1 MPLDRIKAMEVF
13 TCVVALGSFSKAAEA
28 LRLPKARVTTLVQ
41 QLEAHLGVR
50 LLARTTRRLHLTDD
64 GAAYLQRALALLQE
78 LGDLEGS
85 MTRSVKTPEGR
96 LRVDVPAAA
105 ARHLLAPA
113 LPEFFRLYPRM
124 ALELG
129 SSDRPV
135 DLIAE
140 GVDCVI
146 RGGQVHDESLVARP
160 LGSMRVITC
169 AAPSYLASMGTPH
182 SLQDLD
188 QHMFV
193 NFFSAKTGRVF
204 PFDFEREGCTVAVTR
219 PHWVAANDADTHV
232 AAGVAGMGL
241 LQTPV
246 NVAVQRHLTVGR
258 LVQVLPEWTAAEL
271 PLVILYPRNRH
282 LSAKVRAFADWAVSL
297 YGREQLT
304 CDCASAVKR

>member
-1 MPLDRIKAMEVF
+1 MSLDRIKAMEVF

-64 GAAYLQRALALLQE
+64 GAAYQQRALALLQE

-85 MTRSVKTPEGR
+85 VTRSVKTPEGR

-146 RGGQVHDESLVARP
+146 RGGQVHDDSLVARP
-160 LGSMRVITC
+160 LGSLRVVTC
-169 AAPSYLASMGTPH
+169 AAPSYLASMGTPR

-204 PFDFEREGCTVAVTR
+204 AFDFVRDGRTQEVTR

-241 LQTPV
+241 MQTPV
-246 NVAVQRHLTVGR
+246 NVEVQRHLKAGR

-297 YGREQLT
+297 YAAERE
-304 CDCASAVKR
+304 R

>member
-1 MPLDRIKAMEVF
+1 MSLDRIKAMEVF
-13 TCVVALGSFSKAAEA
+13 TCVVELGSFTKAAEA

-64 GAAYLQRALALLQE
+64 GAAYQQRALALLQE

-85 MTRSVKTPEGR
+85 VMRSVKTPEGR

-105 ARHLLAPA
+105 ARHLIAPA
-113 LPEFFRLYPRM
+113 LPEFCRLYPRM

-146 RGGQVHDESLVARP
+146 RGGQVHDESLAARP
-160 LGSMRVITC
+160 LGSLRVITC
-169 AAPSYLASMGTPH
+169 AAPSYLKSMGTPR

-193 NFFSAKTGRVF
+193 NYFSAKTGRIF
-204 PFDFEREGCTVAVTR
+204 PFDFAQGGAVQEIHR
-219 PHWVAANDADTHV
+219 PHWVAANDADTYV

-241 LQTPV
+241 MKTPV
-246 NVAVQRHLTVGR
+246 NSGALSHLQAGR
-258 LVQVLPEWTAAEL
+258 LVQVLPEWAVAEL

-297 YGREQLT
+297 YAAEREL
-304 CDCASAVKR
+304 

>member
-1 MPLDRIKAMEVF
+1 MSLDRIKAMEVF
-13 TCVVALGSFSKAAEA
+13 TCVVELGSFTKAAEA

-64 GAAYLQRALALLQE
+64 GAAYQQRALALLQE

-85 MTRSVKTPEGR
+85 VTRSVKAPEGR

-105 ARHLLAPA
+105 ARHLIAPA

-146 RGGQVHDESLVARP
+146 RGGQVHDESLAARP
-160 LGSMRVITC
+160 LGSLRVITC
-169 AAPSYLASMGTPH
+169 AAPSYLKSMGTPR

-193 NFFSAKTGRVF
+193 NYFSAKTGHIF
-204 PFDFEREGCTVAVTR
+204 PFDFAQGGAVQEIHR
-219 PHWVAANDADTHV
+219 PHWVAANDADTYV

-241 LQTPV
+241 MQTPL
-246 NVAVQRHLTVGR
+246 NSGALSHLQAGR
-258 LVQVLPEWTAAEL
+258 LVQVLPEWTAAAL

-282 LSAKVRAFADWAVSL
+282 LSAKVRAFADWAASL
-297 YGREQLT
+297 YEREPA
-304 CDCASAVKR
+304 ASST

>member
-1 MPLDRIKAMEVF
+1 MSLDRIKAMEVF

-64 GAAYLQRALALLQE
+64 GAAYQQRALALLQE

-85 MTRSVKTPEGR
+85 VTRSVKTPEGR

-146 RGGQVHDESLVARP
+146 RGGQVHDDSLVARP
-160 LGSMRVITC
+160 LGSLRVITC
-169 AAPSYLASMGTPH
+169 AAPSYLASMGTPR

-204 PFDFEREGCTVAVTR
+204 PFDFERDGRTVEVTR

-232 AAGVAGMGL
+232 AAGVVGMGL
-241 LQTPV
+241 MQTPV
-246 NVAVQRHLTVGR
+246 NVEVQRHLKAGR
-258 LVQVLPEWTAAEL
+258 LVQVLPEWTAAIL

-297 YGREQLT
+297 YERPSERAQ
-304 CDCASAVKR
+304 

>member
-1 MPLDRIKAMEVF
+1 MSLDRIKAMEVF
-13 TCVVALGSFSKAAEA
+13 TCVVELGSFTKAAEA

-64 GAAYLQRALALLQE
+64 GAAYQQRALALLQE

-85 MTRSVKTPEGR
+85 VTRSVKAPEGR

-105 ARHLLAPA
+105 ARHLIAPA

-146 RGGQVHDESLVARP
+146 RGGQVHDESLAARP
-160 LGSMRVITC
+160 LGSLRVITC
-169 AAPSYLASMGTPH
+169 AAPSYLKSMGTPR

-193 NFFSAKTGRVF
+193 NYFSAKTGRIF
-204 PFDFEREGCTVAVTR
+204 PFDFAQGGAVQEIHR
-219 PHWVAANDADTHV
+219 PHWVAANDADTYV

-241 LQTPV
+241 MQTPL
-246 NVAVQRHLTVGR
+246 NSGALSHLQAGR
-258 LVQVLPEWTAAEL
+258 LVQVLPEWTAAAL

-282 LSAKVRAFADWAVSL
+282 LSAKVRAFADWAASL
-297 YGREQLT
+297 YEREPA
-304 CDCASAVKR
+304 ASST